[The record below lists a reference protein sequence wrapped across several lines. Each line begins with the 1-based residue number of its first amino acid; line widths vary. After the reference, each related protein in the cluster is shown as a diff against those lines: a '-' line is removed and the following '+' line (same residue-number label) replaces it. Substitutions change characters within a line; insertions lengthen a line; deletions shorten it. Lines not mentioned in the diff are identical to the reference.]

1 MSLWVLSLVAVC
13 VLLACSFR
21 VGQLPGGG
29 GFVQFTIA
37 GKTFTI
43 MFGNAGVFEVVAGEG
58 VVKGG
63 VRVDN
68 LFEGQ
73 TPTDQPATGQ
83 VTLDAASVT
92 VTPLDVNK
100 AIAPLQ
106 PITGSFEVVVY
117 IGDVSSENPCTEG
130 TRVGTFD
137 VAVSAGSVS
146 MGETAL
152 GLPSAAL
159 AEVITGSFTLCMEV
173 SGNVDARLAIGGMD
187 IVFGE
192 SATATASF
200 TFRNDDIE
208 NIHFLLPGETFEPS
222 NRVSPSQSWTV
233 ALPGVAIGDTVTI
246 QAGRNGVVL
255 DSTSCPTVTG
265 TNYSA
270 TVVWDGSSVTC
281 EAEQSDGGGDGE
293 IIQVPLDGN
302 GDAVEPTAT
311 VNGVDYSYRGA
322 LLEDNSEDAPIPGL
336 LLWIDLDLA
345 ALGLEYVETIY
356 LAPQSSWSYDLP
368 DGVTVATVT
377 CDYAEGGSPTT
388 LDLVMGTNIAE
399 WAWENPCLAEAYGA
413 MPPHAMPTPLFT
425 SPTMQDC
432 DREYDGHSYGATIR
446 PDTSRTLSMISLEL
460 VDPGPL
466 VASRFPDNYE
476 PTWLGA
482 AIMAITLEGPAG
494 TPDIGPM
501 QDECTFDWECDV
513 GERCEDGECVPEE
526 DEGGSFEITSVSWP
540 SSVESGGD
548 RGDLTVYWSGD
559 PVFPVEIV
567 YRLAGVCPSGFTC
580 ETPTMTFS
588 DETSPLVFPDAVYCY
603 GATTDVFF
611 DYEVVMIDDRGV
623 ESDPYPASFTCA
635 VDGLFTNGSF
645 EEGPLSVGAYL
656 PLNPGDTS
664 ITGWVVT
671 RGQIDYVGTEWTA
684 ASGVRAIDLDGTPG
698 PGGIAQTFQ
707 TTAGQAYTV
716 TFAFSG
722 NPICGDAVKQMRVE
736 AAGATQDYS
745 FDTTGDAVPDIDWV
759 TESFSFV
766 ATGATTTLEFYSL
779 SSSGS
784 ACGPAIDNVV
794 LSSP

>member
-1 MSLWVLSLVAVC
+1 M
-13 VLLACSFR
+13 
-21 VGQLPGGG
+21 
-29 GFVQFTIA
+29 
-37 GKTFTI
+37 
-43 MFGNAGVFEVVAGEG
+43 
-58 VVKGG
+58 
-63 VRVDN
+63 
-68 LFEGQ
+68 
-73 TPTDQPATGQ
+73 
-83 VTLDAASVT
+83 
-92 VTPLDVNK
+92 
-100 AIAPLQ
+100 
-106 PITGSFEVVVY
+106 
-117 IGDVSSENPCTEG
+117 
-130 TRVGTFD
+130 
-137 VAVSAGSVS
+137 
-146 MGETAL
+146 
-152 GLPSAAL
+152 
-159 AEVITGSFTLCMEV
+159 
-173 SGNVDARLAIGGMD
+173 
-187 IVFGE
+187 
-192 SATATASF
+192 
-200 TFRNDDIE
+200 
-208 NIHFLLPGETFEPS
+208 
-222 NRVSPSQSWTV
+222 
-233 ALPGVAIGDTVTI
+233 
-246 QAGRNGVVL
+246 
-255 DSTSCPTVTG
+255 
-265 TNYSA
+265 
-270 TVVWDGSSVTC
+270 
-281 EAEQSDGGGDGE
+281 
-293 IIQVPLDGN
+293 
-302 GDAVEPTAT
+302 
-311 VNGVDYSYRGA
+311 DYSNRGA
-322 LLEDNSEDAPIPGL
+322 LLQDNSDDAPFSDGL
-336 LLWIDLDLA
+336 LRIDLDLA
-345 ALGLEYVETIY
+345 ELGLEYVETIY

-425 SPTMQDC
+425 SPTTQDC

-494 TPDIGPM
+494 TPDIGPS

-513 GERCEDGECVPEE
+513 GEHCEDGECVPDDE

-540 SSVESGGD
+540 TSVESGGD

-623 ESDPYPASFTCA
+623 ESDPYPASFTCE
-635 VDGLFTNGSF
+635 VDGMFTNGSF
-645 EEGPLSVGAYL
+645 EEGPLSVGDYL

-671 RGQIDYVGTEWTA
+671 RGQIDCVGTEWTA
-684 ASGVRAIDLDGTPG
+684 ANGDRAIDLDGSPG

-707 TTAGQAYTV
+707 TTTGQSYTV

-722 NPICGDAVKQMRVE
+722 NPVCGGGVKQMRVE

-745 FDTTGDAVPDIDWV
+745 FDTTGDSAPDIDWV
-759 TESFSFV
+759 TETFSFV

-784 ACGPAIDNVV
+784 SCGPAIDNVV